1 LPIGNFQ
8 KQWLQRPVG
17 IAVILG
23 KATAGVF
30 VRAAWAEGFNKK
42 IIKKSDPVRM
52 GLFIHHQ
59 TSSP

>member
-1 LPIGNFQ
+1 LPTENFQ

-17 IAVILG
+17 IAAIPG

-42 IIKKSDPVRM
+42 IIKKSDFQYFYVA
-52 GLFIHHQ
+52 
-59 TSSP
+59 